1 MKNKII
7 DTAWDIR
14 KEKHLNKNNIIFQDE
29 IKYYKLYLKLLEV
42 DQQIKKKKENNK

>member
-14 KEKHLNKNNIIFQDE
+14 KEKHLNKNNVIFQDK
-29 IKYYKLYLKLLEV
+29 KYYKLYLKLKEV
-42 DQQIKKKKENNK
+42 DQQIKKNEGKQ